1 MNHISS
7 AIFGAIAAA
16 LFLSGIV
23 IIADLSVNPRRAL
36 QSDEHHWINGPADHG
51 ITFHSSK
58 G

>member
-1 MNHISS
+1 MSRIIP

-16 LFLSGIV
+16 LFLSGVV
-23 IIADLSVNPRRAL
+23 IIADLSVNPRRAP
-36 QSDEHHWINGPADHG
+36 QSDEHHWINGPADNG